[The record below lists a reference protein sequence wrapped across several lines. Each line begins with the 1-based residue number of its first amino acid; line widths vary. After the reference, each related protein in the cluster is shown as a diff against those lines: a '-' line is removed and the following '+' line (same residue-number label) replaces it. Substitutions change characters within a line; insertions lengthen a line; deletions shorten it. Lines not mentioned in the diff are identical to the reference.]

1 MKNKEKVIRYA
12 IVLVVMAV
20 SILVL
25 YHHVANMTKANQD
38 NVPVTAVQRVLLKD
52 LTKEY
57 PASPKEVLKFYNSLM
72 ECLYN
77 EDYSDDEFM
86 KLADKAK
93 ELYDDELLANQIE
106 ELYYASLKTE
116 VRNYKDNGKR
126 LTNSWVSA
134 STDVEYYTLYNR
146 ECANLKAIYT
156 IREGATTQNTHEI
169 YVLRKD
175 SDGHWKILGWQLE
188 S

>member
-1 MKNKEKVIRYA
+1 MKNKEKVIRYS
-12 IVLVVMAV
+12 IVLVFLTV
-20 SILVL
+20 SILVM

-38 NVPVTAVQRVLLKD
+38 KVAVTAVQKVLLKD

-57 PASPKEVLKFYNSLM
+57 PASPREVLKYYNSLM

-77 EDYSDDEFM
+77 EEYSDNEFVG
-86 KLADKAK
+86 LADKAR
-93 ELYDDELLANQIE
+93 ELYDSELNANQVEDI
-106 ELYYASLKTE
+106 YYAALRTE
-116 VRNYKDNGKR
+116 VRDYKDKGKR

-134 STDVEYYTLYNR
+134 STDVDYYTLYNR
-146 ECANLKAIYT
+146 ECANLKVIYT

-175 SDGHWKILGWQLE
+175 AAGHWKILGWQLE